1 MQTVYIIGNEG
12 FIEPLN
18 KELDDNSVFIRGQA
32 DVNVPGKQVQ
42 LYWIRNRSALREFKR
57 AIGADL
63 IWKYRLNFVFDLDKL
78 VSEEAE
84 KEEWTAEEK
93 ALLKKVRMAVL

>member
-12 FIEPLN
+12 FIEPVN
-18 KELDDNSVFIRGQA
+18 KELQDNSVFIRGQA
-32 DVNVPGKQVQ
+32 DVSIPEKQVQ

-63 IWKYRLNFVFDLDKL
+63 IWKYRLNFFFDLDKL
-78 VSEEAE
+78 IPESNTD
-84 KEEWTAEEK
+84 EWSAEEK
-93 ALLKKVRMAVL
+93 ALMNKVKMAIL

>member
-1 MQTVYIIGNEG
+1 MQTVYIIGNQG

-18 KELDDNSVFIRGQA
+18 KELHDNSVFIRGQA
-32 DVNVPGKQVQ
+32 DVQVPGKQIQ

-63 IWKYRLNFVFDLDKL
+63 IWKYRLNFFFDLEKL
-78 VSEEAE
+78 VPET
-84 KEEWTAEEK
+84 KTEEWSAEEK
-93 ALLKKVRMAVL
+93 ALMNKVRMAVL